1 MIIPVG
7 HRVLVKI
14 DKAETTYEW
23 EVNGKVVEFER
34 VVDKKLEDAYVNTG
48 ELVSIGPQ
56 AWKAFGPEFS
66 GEPWGEVGDK
76 VYFGRYSGNFVDDPD
91 TGITYKIMND
101 EDIVAIV
108 RTENE

>member
-14 DKAETTYEW
+14 DKAETVHKW
-23 EVNGKVVEFER
+23 VVNGKEVEFER
-34 VVDKKLEDAYVNTG
+34 VADKKLENAYVNTG
-48 ELVSIGPQ
+48 ELVAIGPQ
-56 AWKAFGPEFS
+56 AWKAFGPKFS
-66 GEPWGEVGDK
+66 GEPWAKVGDK
-76 VYFGRYSGNFVDDPD
+76 VHFSRYSGNFVDDSD